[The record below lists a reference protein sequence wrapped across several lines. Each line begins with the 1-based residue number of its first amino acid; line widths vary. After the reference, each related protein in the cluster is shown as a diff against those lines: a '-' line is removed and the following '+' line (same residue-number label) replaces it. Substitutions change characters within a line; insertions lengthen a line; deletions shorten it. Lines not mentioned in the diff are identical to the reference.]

1 MSGRS
6 FTQEAVFAPATVR
19 CLRTTLTAPGDTE
32 WGVNEIRL
40 YADGP
45 DAAGTLQAEL
55 ATDVLGTTRGDAATG
70 LLGSGDR
77 FGFRRVQF
85 GAGADRM
92 TVRVAAPGRGV
103 TGALQVRLDSPKGR
117 IVGVL
122 PVQATGGADTWQEQ
136 SAKLPHTVTGSHDV
150 YVVAA
155 GGARTAA
162 VDWLTFGR

>member
-1 MSGRS
+1 M
-6 FTQEAVFAPATVR
+6 
-19 CLRTTLTAPGDTE
+19 
-32 WGVNEIRL
+32 RL